1 MQVFVIKTAIASEAS
16 ATEKQ
21 CPTPCSARIASQR
34 RVTEG
39 SLHARLLL
47 GGQFGSLASAS
58 PTRIDA
64 TAFAQIVLLLG
75 WSAKVLL
82 RKKEDVSPTLV

>member
-1 MQVFVIKTAIASEAS
+1 MPHMASRMRTHSILSS
-16 ATEKQ
+16 ATNGGS
-21 CPTPCSARIASQR
+21 TRWVYTAR
-34 RVTEG
+34 E
-39 SLHARLLL
+39 
-47 GGQFGSLASAS
+47 QFGSLASAS

-64 TAFAQIVLLLG
+64 TVFAQIVLLLG